1 MRANAILFGLGA
13 VFYGMAAV
21 AYAIWNQIVY
31 GKVEVIGTAA
41 LGMLVFLAAFVGF
54 YLEKSH
60 RSQGP
65 VPEDNPQANIEDA
78 DGEVGFFNA
87 FSWWPLFLGM
97 FAALAFAS
105 LAIGWWLFFI
115 ALPLALIATFGF
127 VFENFRGQYAR

>member
-127 VFENFRGQYAR
+127 VFENFRGQYAH

>member
-1 MRANAILFGLGA
+1 MRTNAILFGLGA
-13 VFYGMAAV
+13 VFYGLAAA
-21 AYAIWNQIVY
+21 AYAIWNQLVY

-41 LGMLVFLAAFVGF
+41 MGMLVFLAAFVAF

-65 VPEDNPQANIEDA
+65 VPEDNPLGNIEDA

-127 VFENFRGQYAR
+127 VFENFRGQYAH

>member
-21 AYAIWNQIVY
+21 AYVIWNQIVY

-127 VFENFRGQYAR
+127 VFENFRGQYAH